1 VRQMFRNEVLVV
13 LSVFLISCAAQTQTA
28 ADSRADNRSFTN
40 VLVIGVANDYNAR
53 AQFERNVVSELK
65 ASGMNSAAYYSVVG
79 GNKPIDR
86 ATIDELIVA
95 EGFDGVLITK
105 VLNRDTQSTIKTG
118 STATRATRKEG
129 RAVDLFRYE
138 YQELNEPA
146 TLDIDLT
153 VTISSELFSVTDGEK
168 VWEIEA
174 QISEK
179 EALGDIVAE
188 AVTTVI
194 RRLRKDEYVD

>member
-1 VRQMFRNEVLVV
+1 MFRNEVLVV
-13 LSVFLISCAAQTQTA
+13 LSVFLISCAAQTQTTP
-28 ADSRADNRSFTN
+28 DSRADNRSFTN

-53 AQFERNVVSELK
+53 AQFERNVVSQLK
-65 ASGMNSAAYYSVVG
+65 TSGLNAAAYYSVVG

-86 ATIDELIVA
+86 PTIDELIA
-95 EGFDGVLITK
+95 SEGFDGVLITK
-105 VLNRDTQSTIKTG
+105 VLNRDTQSTMKTG
-118 STATRATRKEG
+118 SAATRTTRKEG

-138 YQELNEPA
+138 YQALNEPA
-146 TLDIDLT
+146 TLNIDLT

>member
-1 VRQMFRNEVLVV
+1 MRQMFRNEVLVV

-28 ADSRADNRSFTN
+28 ADSRADNRSITN

-65 ASGMNSAAYYSVVG
+65 ASGMNAAAYYSVVG

-86 ATIDELIVA
+86 ASIDKLIA
-95 EGFDGVLITK
+95 SEGFDGVLITK

-138 YQELNEPA
+138 YQELNEPP
-146 TLDIDLT
+146 TLNIDLT